1 MIFRLVQLTDL
12 HLFAD
17 HNVTLKGIPTRDCLL
32 DVLRLITEQETDF
45 EHLIVT
51 GDHTHDELPATYQDV
66 RLLLSPWIS
75 RLHIVPGNHDD
86 RPLIQATFPDVVPES
101 ARLTFSFECHDWHF
115 IGLDSHCPG
124 EVYGTLGADQ
134 LDWFAKLVQSIPGP
148 IGVFMHHPPIP
159 MNSPWMDRISLTDDS
174 QMQQIVR
181 DNPQIR
187 FVSCGHVHH
196 ESAHKLGTADV
207 LTTPSTGL
215 QFDPNGDEPAFAD
228 EPPGYR
234 VFEFDGTVF
243 QTEVRRLTENRFHP
257 DPSDA

>member
-1 MIFRLVQLTDL
+1 MTFRLVQLTDL

-17 HNVTLKGIPTRDCLL
+17 QDATLKGIPTRDCLL
-32 DVLRLITEQETDF
+32 DVLQLIAAQETDC

-66 RLLLSPWIS
+66 RSLLTPWIS
-75 RLHIVPGNHDD
+75 GLHIVPGNHDD
-86 RPLIQATFPDVVPES
+86 RPLMRATFPDVVPKTDP
-101 ARLTFSFECHDWHF
+101 LTFSFECHDWHF

-124 EVYGTLGADQ
+124 EVHGTLGPDQ
-134 LDWFAKLVQSIPGP
+134 LDWFAGLVRSISRP
-148 IGVFMHHPPIP
+148 IGVFMHHPPIA
-159 MNSPWMDRISLTDDS
+159 MNSPWMDRISLTDGS

-181 DNPQIR
+181 DNSQIR

-196 ESAHKLGTADV
+196 ESVHRLETAEV

-215 QFDPNGDEPAFAD
+215 QFNPAGDEPAFAD

-234 VFEFDGTVF
+234 VFEFDGAAF
-243 QTEVRRLTENRFHP
+243 KTEVRRLSENRFHP
-257 DPSDA
+257 DASGS